1 MSAVEQPNDGLDAV
15 ENDLIIL
22 PRQWLEA
29 TGEIAKFTGRIA
41 GQVYSGRVFR
51 FFGEALRQ
59 SGILIISSTLVI
71 WGLVFIIGL
80 TCGIEGAYFT
90 QGNGTPGYAGVFTAW
105 CDLRELVP
113 YAFGY
118 MMAAKVGTGIVAE
131 LGSMRISDEIDALE
145 VMGIDSVTF
154 LCATR
159 LLAAWLVLP
168 FMYIAAIGA
177 GFLASYLAVVKQIGV
192 VSSGGYFLIFWQ
204 FQNPPDLL
212 FSLIKAMFMAT
223 AIVLVGCYYGY
234 NASGGPVGVGT
245 ATAKSMVLNLVLIH
259 LIGMLGTQVFWGANP
274 RAPIGG

>member
-1 MSAVEQPNDGLDAV
+1 MS
-15 ENDLIIL
+15 L
-22 PRQWLEA
+22 PREWIEA
-29 TGEIAKFTGRIA
+29 AGTIGKFAGRVV
-41 GQVYSGRVFR
+41 GQVYGLRVFR

-59 SGILIISSTLVI
+59 AGVIILSSTIVI
-71 WGLVFIIGL
+71 WGLIFIIGL
-80 TCGIEGAYFT
+80 QCGIEGAYFNRSV
-90 QGNGTPGYAGVFTAW
+90 GAPAYAGVFSAW

-145 VMGIDSVTF
+145 VMGIDSLTF

-159 LLAAWLVLP
+159 LLASWLVLP
-168 FMYIAAIGA
+168 FMYVAGIGA
-177 GFLASYLAVVKQIGV
+177 GFFASYLAVVQQIGE
-192 VSSGGYFLIFWQ
+192 VSSGGFFLIFWM

-212 FSLIKAMFMAT
+212 YSVIKAMSMAT
-223 AIVLVGCYYGY
+223 VIVLVGCYYGY

-245 ATAKSMVLNLVLIH
+245 ATAKSMVLNIVLVH
-259 LIGMLGTQVFWGANP
+259 LIGMIGTQVFWGANP

>member
-1 MSAVEQPNDGLDAV
+1 MGWLA
-15 ENDLIIL
+15 I
-22 PRQWLEA
+22 PRDWVA
-29 TGEIAKFTGRIA
+29 TFGEIAKFTSRVVGEVF
-41 GQVYSGRVFR
+41 GLRVFR

-59 SGILIISSTLVI
+59 CGILILSSTLVI

-80 TCGIEGAYFT
+80 QCGIEGAYFNRSI
-90 QGNGTPGYAGVFTAW
+90 GSPAYAGVFAAW

-113 YAFGY
+113 YGFGY

-145 VMGIDSVTF
+145 VMGISSMTF

-159 LLAAWLVLP
+159 LLAAWMVLP

-177 GFLASYLAVVKQIGV
+177 GFFASYLAVVQQIGE
-192 VSSGGYFLIFWQ
+192 VSSGGFFLIFWM

-212 FSLIKAMFMAT
+212 YSLIKGMVMAT

-245 ATAKSMVLNLVLIH
+245 ATAKSMVLNIVLVH
-259 LIGMLGTQVFWGANP
+259 LIGMLGTQLFWGANP